1 MKTLVLTDEIEK
13 AAEILRSGG
22 LVAVPTETVYGLAG
36 HGLDPAVIERIY
48 EVKGRPAVKPISL
61 MVPGADAIP
70 ALCRDVPPAAF
81 ALAGRFWPGP
91 LTLVLPAREAV
102 PALLRAGGGTVG
114 LRCPR
119 QEQTLA
125 LLRLL
130 DFPLGVPSA
139 NPSGEKSPVTAGEVL
154 DWFDGKIDAVIDGGP
169 CALGEASTVLDL
181 SVRPYRILRQGSLPR
196 DAITDALEEALTLV
210 GITGPTGS
218 GKTTVLQA
226 LAERGALVLDA
237 DRIYHELL
245 DRSPALRGD
254 LARAFPACLKDGRP
268 DRKLLRDIVF
278 RDREALA
285 ALNRLTHP
293 RVIDEI
299 RRRLRAFAWEGGSLA
314 AVDAVALP
322 GSALADRCALTV
334 AVTAPEETRVRRI
347 MARDGLT
354 REEALLRVRA
364 QHPEAWFRER
374 CDAVLVNDGSPEDL
388 TRQIQPILEG
398 VRPHGKPA

>member
-139 NPSGEKSPVTAGEVL
+139 NPSG
-154 DWFDGKIDAVIDGGP
+154 
-169 CALGEASTVLDL
+169 
-181 SVRPYRILRQGSLPR
+181 R
-196 DAITDALEEALTLV
+196 
-210 GITGPTGS
+210 
-218 GKTTVLQA
+218 
-226 LAERGALVLDA
+226 
-237 DRIYHELL
+237 
-245 DRSPALRGD
+245 
-254 LARAFPACLKDGRP
+254 RAP
-268 DRKLLRDIVF
+268 
-278 RDREALA
+278 
-285 ALNRLTHP
+285 
-293 RVIDEI
+293 
-299 RRRLRAFAWEGGSLA
+299 
-314 AVDAVALP
+314 
-322 GSALADRCALTV
+322 
-334 AVTAPEETRVRRI
+334 
-347 MARDGLT
+347 
-354 REEALLRVRA
+354 
-364 QHPEAWFRER
+364 
-374 CDAVLVNDGSPEDL
+374 
-388 TRQIQPILEG
+388 
-398 VRPHGKPA
+398 